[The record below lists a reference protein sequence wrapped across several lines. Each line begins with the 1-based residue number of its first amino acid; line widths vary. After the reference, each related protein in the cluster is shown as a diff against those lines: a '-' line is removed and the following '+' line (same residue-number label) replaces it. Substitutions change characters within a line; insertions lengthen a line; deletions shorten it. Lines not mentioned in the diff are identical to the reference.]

1 VVVLSEGFWKRRF
14 GADPGVIGRTLQLD
28 DQSYTVTG
36 VIPPAPES
44 LGAIEIFAPAAFT
57 PEQMTWRSARSLF
70 ALARLRRGV
79 SLAQAQAEM
88 NVFARALAKEFPNDY
103 PAESGWGIRIDS
115 LIELLVGDVRLALW
129 VLMGA
134 VGFVLLIACANVAN
148 LLVGRATARSR
159 EISIRA
165 ALGAGSWRI
174 ARQLLTEN
182 AMLGLLGGCGGLLLA
197 FGGIE
202 LLRKIGPQN
211 FPRLREIGVDWPV
224 LGFTLGISLLTAL
237 LAGIAPLLEANRRNL
252 HESLKDG
259 ARGGARGLRQNRA
272 RGLLVIAE
280 EALSL
285 ILLVGAGLLLQSFVR
300 LQRVDPGFQAQNM
313 LTFRVS
319 LSARRYPEQSQ
330 RAAFIDRLVERVR
343 NLPGVTAAG
352 AITMLPFIGMNS
364 SGVFG
369 IEGRDTPPGG
379 AGPHADMR
387 TVTHGYFTAM
397 GVPLRR
403 GRLFAET
410 DTATSPSVALVDEK
424 LAAQYWPGEDPIGK
438 RVKTGRP
445 QNPWYTIVG
454 VVGHVKHSQLN
465 AESKGALYHLYSQK
479 GAFMITIVARTS
491 NDPEQL
497 AGVVQ
502 REVSAIDKDTPVYE
516 VKTMNERLMDSVTP
530 QRLAAYLAPVFAG
543 VALLLAV
550 LGIYGVMSYSVGQRT
565 QEIGVRMALGARA
578 GDVLKQFVWQGL
590 KLAFAGAALGM
601 LGALALTRLLS
612 NLLFEVSASDPLT
625 FASGPPL
632 LVSVALL
639 ACYIPARRASRV
651 DPMMALRCD

>member
-1 VVVLSEGFWKRRF
+1 
-14 GADPGVIGRTLQLD
+14 
-28 DQSYTVTG
+28 
-36 VIPPAPES
+36 
-44 LGAIEIFAPAAFT
+44 
-57 PEQMTWRSARSLF
+57 
-70 ALARLRRGV
+70 
-79 SLAQAQAEM
+79 
-88 NVFARALAKEFPNDY
+88 
-103 PAESGWGIRIDS
+103 
-115 LIELLVGDVRLALW
+115 
-129 VLMGA
+129 
-134 VGFVLLIACANVAN
+134 
-148 LLVGRATARSR
+148 
-159 EISIRA
+159 
-165 ALGAGSWRI
+165 
-174 ARQLLTEN
+174 
-182 AMLGLLGGCGGLLLA
+182 
-197 FGGIE
+197 
-202 LLRKIGPQN
+202 
-211 FPRLREIGVDWPV
+211 
-224 LGFTLGISLLTAL
+224 
-237 LAGIAPLLEANRRNL
+237 
-252 HESLKDG
+252 
-259 ARGGARGLRQNRA
+259 
-272 RGLLVIAE
+272 
-280 EALSL
+280 
-285 ILLVGAGLLLQSFVR
+285 
-300 LQRVDPGFQAQNM
+300 
-313 LTFRVS
+313 
-319 LSARRYPEQSQ
+319 
-330 RAAFIDRLVERVR
+330 
-343 NLPGVTAAG
+343 
-352 AITMLPFIGMNS
+352 
-364 SGVFG
+364 
-369 IEGRDTPPGG
+369 
-379 AGPHADMR
+379 
-387 TVTHGYFTAM
+387 M

-454 VVGHVKHSQLN
+454 VVGHVKHGQLN
-465 AESKGALYHLYSQK
+465 AESKGALYYLYSQK

-590 KLAFAGAALGM
+590 KLALAGAALGM